1 MFFSLDHFYCK
12 DTINKYSKYVDFKI
26 DFEEK
31 DIFSKF
37 WANFIEVI
45 VTETKRSDK
54 NLKDYLDPQLVYKAF
69 SEKPSALHSMTAFA
83 LSQQFPL
90 FSLLNDI
97 RLSSWH
103 WYIENSNDPQ
113 FTLDTFNRFSN
124 LPTPFGDSRFEAL
137 PVSCAYRRGFC
148 DSPWLEDKDGAF
160 VKDFKN
166 NDIFRA
172 VSADKSLFLDA
183 KLAICLF
190 FQNKPSIIVSF
201 NMNKNKQIFIHQIQ
215 AQLKDRGHY
224 KLGENWKFKALEYV
238 KSVFHDFEFYMLD
251 SQHIVDLV
259 NSNYTDYEEFK
270 PNEETIQRI
279 YREYNS
285 FNFTSQT
292 ITKQVYLDNFDYDK
306 KFLYKRM
313 LDF

>member
-1 MFFSLDHFYCK
+1 MFFSLEDFYCK

-26 DFEEK
+26 DFEEPNVYAN
-31 DIFSKF
+31 F
-37 WANFIEVI
+37 WANFILFLVKEVNR
-45 VTETKRSDK
+45 TNNDLK
-54 NLKDYLDPQLVYKAF
+54 NYLDPKLACKAYA
-69 SEKPSALHSMTAFA
+69 EKLGVLDSDTALT
-83 LSQQFPL
+83 LSKNFPL
-90 FSLLNDI
+90 FTFMNDI
-97 RLSSWH
+97 RLSSWR
-103 WYIENSNDPQ
+103 WYYECSNNSE
-113 FTLDTFNRFSN
+113 FILETFYRLSN
-124 LPTPFGDSRFEAL
+124 LPTPFDDSRFEAL
-137 PVSCAYRRGFC
+137 PVSCSYRRGFC
-148 DSPWLEDKDGAF
+148 DSPWLKDKEGAW

-166 NDIFRA
+166 KDIFRA

-201 NMNKNKQIFIHQIQ
+201 NMNQNKQIFIHQIQ

-279 YREYNS
+279 HKEYNS
-285 FNFTSQT
+285 FNFANET
-292 ITKQVYLDNFDYDK
+292 ITKQVYLDNFDYNK
-306 KFLYKRM
+306 FFLYKRM

>member
-26 DFEEK
+26 DFEEPNVYAN
-31 DIFSKF
+31 F
-37 WANFIEVI
+37 WANFILFLVREVNR
-45 VTETKRSDK
+45 TNNDLK
-54 NLKDYLDPQLVYKAF
+54 NYLDPKLACKAYAEKLGVLD
-69 SEKPSALHSMTAFA
+69 SETALT
-83 LSQQFPL
+83 LSKNFPL
-90 FSLLNDI
+90 FTFMNDI
-97 RLSSWH
+97 RLSSWR
-103 WYIENSNDPQ
+103 WYYECSNNSE
-113 FTLDTFNRFSN
+113 FVLETFDRFSN
-124 LPTPFGDSRFEAL
+124 LPTPFADSRFEAA
-137 PVSCAYRRGFC
+137 PVSCSHRRGFC
-148 DSPWLEDKDGAF
+148 DSPWLKDKEGAW

-166 NDIFRA
+166 STIFRD

-279 YREYNS
+279 HKEYNS
-285 FNFTSQT
+285 FNFTGET
-292 ITKQVYLDNFDYDK
+292 ITKKVFLDNFDYNK
-306 KFLYKRM
+306 NFLYKRM